1 MLKKIMNIINI
12 TADIIIVM
20 GIFIITIML
29 LTKYVVDNR
38 FDDDNFYALIT
49 AVIAMKLLDRL
60 ENNVKK
66 IGKEGDSKK
75 RES

>member
-38 FDDDNFYALIT
+38 FDDDNFYALIA

-66 IGKEGDSKK
+66 IGKEGEIKK
-75 RES
+75 RGS

>member
-1 MLKKIMNIINI
+1 MLKKIMNIVNI

-20 GIFIITIML
+20 GIFIIAIL
-29 LTKYVVDNR
+29 LMTKYIVDNR

-66 IGKEGDSKK
+66 IGKEKETK
-75 RES
+75 EKES

>member
-1 MLKKIMNIINI
+1 MLKKIMNIVNI

-20 GIFIITIML
+20 GIFIITIL
-29 LTKYVVDNR
+29 LMTKYIVDNR

-49 AVIAMKLLDRL
+49 AVIAMKLIDRL

-66 IGKEGDSKK
+66 IGKEKETK
-75 RES
+75 EKES